1 MIKIKVL
8 SKNDIFGDEDLIK
21 RNSKRTFNVT
31 CKSNVGILLR
41 IKKFEFYT
49 RVWADENTKKYLLE
63 SNLNKN

>member
-49 RVWADENTKKYLLE
+49 RV
-63 SNLNKN
+63 